1 MSQQVES
8 VARKYLAPNAAAQR
22 LSALA
27 DLSSG
32 EMQIL
37 TNLPRQTRSYVAREE
52 IWNEGKVVVP
62 RIILSGWAC
71 RQRTLG
77 DGRRQIVSFL
87 LPGDLCLP
95 VERPVI
101 PGACAVVALTAV
113 LAADARALE
122 AAVNGQSLIYPG
134 LTQAVHLLAVHETLL
149 LQDHVM
155 RLGRQTAYE
164 RTVHL
169 LLELRGRLNT
179 VNLVT
184 NNVFSLPLTQEVLA
198 DALGLSIVHV
208 NRTLQQI
215 RRDGMLEFRGGS
227 VTILD
232 LAMMES
238 VSEFVP
244 IAKDSEWRRGST
256 GPIGIS
262 GSGAA

>member
-1 MSQQVES
+1 
-8 VARKYLAPNAAAQR
+8 
-22 LSALA
+22 
-27 DLSSG
+27 
-32 EMQIL
+32 
-37 TNLPRQTRSYVAREE
+37 
-52 IWNEGKVVVP
+52 
-62 RIILSGWAC
+62 
-71 RQRTLG
+71 
-77 DGRRQIVSFL
+77 
-87 LPGDLCLP
+87 
-95 VERPVI
+95 
-101 PGACAVVALTAV
+101 
-113 LAADARALE
+113 
-122 AAVNGQSLIYPG
+122 
-134 LTQAVHLLAVHETLL
+134 
-149 LQDHVM
+149 
-155 RLGRQTAYE
+155 
-164 RTVHL
+164 
-169 LLELRGRLNT
+169 
-179 VNLVT
+179 VT